1 LGESSCADG
10 RGWEACAADAAG
22 GEKSRGR
29 VAEWEEV
36 VLGAAAIVVAVAK
49 ALEEDKDAQTHATI
63 LAPSKDGWRE
73 LEGQFRIVRR

>member
-1 LGESSCADG
+1 
-10 RGWEACAADAAG
+10 
-22 GEKSRGR
+22 
-29 VAEWEEV
+29 V